1 MAVMLGRSG
10 VANDHSLTTVTAA
23 LDAPIVSV
31 VAMANQTF
39 SLTEDGRLEPG
50 PLYVPENKQ
59 KAFDTPSGN
68 WRYTIIWPEGDNVG
82 VTKGQNSD
90 EVDSCKG
97 YNFKSAYAVYL
108 ALLRGQAPSDIVK
121 RDTQQNVDPSEERID

>member
-68 WRYTIIWPEGDNVG
+68 WRYTII
-82 VTKGQNSD
+82 
-90 EVDSCKG
+90 
-97 YNFKSAYAVYL
+97 
-108 ALLRGQAPSDIVK
+108 
-121 RDTQQNVDPSEERID
+121 